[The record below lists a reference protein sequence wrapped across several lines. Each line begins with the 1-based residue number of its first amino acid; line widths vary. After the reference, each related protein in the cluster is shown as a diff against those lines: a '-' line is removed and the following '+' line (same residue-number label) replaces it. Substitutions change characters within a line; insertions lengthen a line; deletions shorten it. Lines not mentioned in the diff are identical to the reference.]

1 MTISSASPTPPVAS
15 DAAPACGLYIHVP
28 FCQSRCIYC
37 DFYSTIFGRDMQRA
51 YVDALC
57 REMAE
62 RRGEAEH
69 HAVPT
74 VYFGGGTPSM
84 LPDDALEQV
93 LTALRSAFHVI
104 DEAELT
110 LEANPDD
117 VTPERAA
124 RWRAMGINRVSL
136 GVQSFQDAILTV
148 LRRRHT
154 AAEARQ
160 AVQTLVAAGLTN
172 VSIDLIYGLPG
183 HDLTLWRQDVAE
195 ALALPV
201 THLSAYALTIEEGTA
216 LAAMRT
222 MGTVGEVDEEDSL
235 SMYELLL
242 DATAQAGF
250 EHYEISNFSRPGY
263 RSRHNGSYWR
273 GTPYIGLGPGA
284 HSFDGNG
291 TRRQNLPDVK
301 RYTAALLATPARPT
315 PAMVERLSAAERAD
329 ERIFT
334 ALRTCDGL
342 DLHRLAAD
350 FGNDICRTVL
360 SAAAPHIAA
369 GRLVHDAAH
378 DVLRLSRRGLF
389 VSDDVMSD
397 LMLVE

>member
-1 MTISSASPTPPVAS
+1 MTTSASSFPS
-15 DAAPACGLYIHVP
+15 AAPGGEPVCGVYIHVP
-28 FCQSRCIYC
+28 FCRSRCIYC
-37 DFYSTIFGRDMQRA
+37 DFYSTTFGRDMQRA
-51 YVDALC
+51 YVRALC

-62 RRGEAEH
+62 RRNEAVH
-69 HAVPT
+69 RAVAT
-74 VYFGGGTPSM
+74 VYLGGGTPS
-84 LPDDALEQV
+84 LLSDDALEQV
-93 LTALRSAFHVI
+93 LTTLRSSYPVAA
-104 DEAELT
+104 DAEVT

-117 VTPERAA
+117 VTPGRAA

-154 AAEARQ
+154 ADEARQ
-160 AVQTLVAAGLTN
+160 AVMTLVDAGLTN

-201 THLSAYALTIEEGTA
+201 THLSAYALTIEEGTV
-216 LAAMRT
+216 LATMRAR
-222 MGTVGEVDEEDSL
+222 GTVGEVDDEDSL
-235 SMYELLL
+235 SMYEVLL

-250 EHYEISNFSRPGY
+250 EHYEISNFARPGY

-284 HSFDGNG
+284 HSFDGDG
-291 TRRQNLPDVK
+291 TRRQNLPEVK
-301 RYTAALLATPARPT
+301 HYTAALLATPAQ
-315 PAMVERLSAAERAD
+315 PAPAQVERLSMVERAD

-342 DLHRLAAD
+342 DLRRLAAD
-350 FGNDICRTVL
+350 FGTDIRHAVL
-360 SAAAPHIAA
+360 AAAAPHIAA
-369 GRLVHDAAH
+369 GRLVHDVAR
-378 DVLRLSRRGLF
+378 DVLRLSRQGLF